1 MASNIHTTRNSG
13 STIPPVNELSSFTFN
28 LNYLNVNPPSKV
40 STCKKCGTFS
50 YEFNLCGEQQEVN
63 IYDQHTSIP
72 ALSSPHYEKRK
83 NFTEAMFFN
92 LTNNFT
98 PPPVQQPKTSTWCA
112 RTMSTHLH
120 PQEIAG
126 SDY

>member
-1 MASNIHTTRNSG
+1 MASNTHTTRNSG

-40 STCKKCGTFS
+40 STCKKCVTFS

-72 ALSSPHYEKRK
+72 ALSSPHYDKERILQKLC
-83 NFTEAMFFN
+83 F
-92 LTNNFT
+92 
-98 PPPVQQPKTSTWCA
+98 S
-112 RTMSTHLH
+112 
-120 PQEIAG
+120 I
-126 SDY
+126 